1 MKQKGSETL
10 DKKEDWKLIE
20 GSRYKIISIGGRDS
34 SLETEGV
41 FRGYATIGIEEAGLV
56 MELPGEPK
64 DGNERLRIVPLHAIL
79 AIDMLDIKHHEGHE
93 EEKEPS
99 GHYYG

>member
-1 MKQKGSETL
+1 M

-20 GSRYKIISIGGRDS
+20 GSRYKILSIGGRDS
-34 SLETEGV
+34 SLETEGI
-41 FRGYATIGIEEAGLV
+41 FKGYATIAIEEAGLV
-56 MELPGEPK
+56 IEIQPSQQGAEEK
-64 DGNERLRIVPLHAIL
+64 LRIVPLHAIL
-79 AIDMLDIKHHEGHE
+79 AIDVLDVKQHERKV

>member
-1 MKQKGSETL
+1 MI
-10 DKKEDWKLIE
+10 KKEDWKLID
-20 GSRYKIISIGGRDS
+20 GSRYKILSIAGRETA
-34 SLETEGV
+34 LETEGI

-56 MELPGEPK
+56 IELSVENKQGGE
-64 DGNERLRIVPLHAIL
+64 NLRIIPLHAIL
-79 AIDMLDIKHHEGHE
+79 AIDVLDMKQHEGKD

>member
-1 MKQKGSETL
+1 M

-34 SLETEGV
+34 SLETEGI
-41 FRGYATIGIEEAGLV
+41 FKGYATIGIEEAGLV
-56 MELPGEPK
+56 IELCTEHEK
-64 DGNERLRIVPLHAIL
+64 STDKLRIVPLHAIL
-79 AIDMLDIKHHEGHE
+79 AIDVLDAKQHERKDEDGE
-93 EEKEPS
+93 LSS

>member
-1 MKQKGSETL
+1 M

-34 SLETEGV
+34 SLETEGI
-41 FRGYATIGIEEAGLV
+41 FKGYATIGIEEAGLV
-56 MELPGEPK
+56 IELCTEHEK
-64 DGNERLRIVPLHAIL
+64 SEEKLRIVPLHAIL
-79 AIDMLDIKHHEGHE
+79 AIDVLDAKQHESSDE
-93 EEKEPS
+93 DREPS

>member
-1 MKQKGSETL
+1 MEKR
-10 DKKEDWKLIE
+10 EDWKLIE

-56 MELPGEPK
+56 IDLCTEHSSDTTEK
-64 DGNERLRIVPLHAIL
+64 LRIVPLHAIL
-79 AIDMLDIKHHEGHE
+79 AIDVLDVKPHEGRD

>member
-1 MKQKGSETL
+1 M

-56 MELPGEPK
+56 IDISPEKSGEAEK
-64 DGNERLRIVPLHAIL
+64 LRIVPLHAIL
-79 AIDMLDIKHHEGHE
+79 AIDVLDVKPHEGLE
-93 EEKEPS
+93 EDREPS

>member
-1 MKQKGSETL
+1 ME
-10 DKKEDWKLIE
+10 KKEDWKLIE
-20 GSRYKIISIGGRDS
+20 GSRYKIISIGGRDC

-56 MELPGEPK
+56 IEQATEHQGASEK
-64 DGNERLRIVPLHAIL
+64 VRIVPLHAIL
-79 AIDMLDIKHHEGHE
+79 AIDVLDVKPHEGKDE
-93 EEKEPS
+93 EREPS

>member
-1 MKQKGSETL
+1 MI
-10 DKKEDWKLIE
+10 KKEDWKIVE

-34 SLETEGV
+34 TLETEGI

-56 MELPGEPK
+56 IEIRKEHQ
-64 DGNERLRIVPLHAIL
+64 DSEENLRIVPLHAIL
-79 AIDMLDIKHHEGHE
+79 AIDVLDMKKHEGGDE
-93 EEKEPS
+93 DKEPS

>member
-1 MKQKGSETL
+1 M

-56 MELPGEPK
+56 IELSTEHN
-64 DGNERLRIVPLHAIL
+64 DGTEKIRIVPLHAIL
-79 AIDMLDIKHHEGHE
+79 AIDVLDVKPHEGKD

>member
-1 MKQKGSETL
+1 M

-20 GSRYKIISIGGRDS
+20 GSRYKIVSIGGRDS

-56 MELPGEPK
+56 IDQSADQKEGSEK
-64 DGNERLRIVPLHAIL
+64 LRIVPLHAIL
-79 AIDMLDIKHHEGHE
+79 AIDVLDVKPVEGRDE
-93 EEKEPS
+93 DREPS

>member
-1 MKQKGSETL
+1 M
-10 DKKEDWKLIE
+10 DRKEDWKLIE

-34 SLETEGV
+34 SLETEGI

-56 MELPGEPK
+56 IEQGTVQK
-64 DGNERLRIVPLHAIL
+64 DSEEKLRIVPLHAIL
-79 AIDMLDIKHHEGHE
+79 AIDVLDVKHRESGS

-99 GHYYG
+99 SHYYG

>member
-1 MKQKGSETL
+1 MN
-10 DKKEDWKLIE
+10 KKEDWKLIE

-41 FRGYATIGIEEAGLV
+41 FQGYATIGIEEAGLV
-56 MELPGEPK
+56 IELGTDKEKGGEK
-64 DGNERLRIVPLHAIL
+64 LRIVPLHAIL
-79 AIDMLDIKHHEGHE
+79 AIDVLDVKRHESSDE
-93 EEKEPS
+93 DKEPS

>member
-1 MKQKGSETL
+1 M

-34 SLETEGV
+34 SLETEGI
-41 FRGYATIGIEEAGLV
+41 FKGYATIAIEEAGLV
-56 MELPGEPK
+56 IQVSTGDQDPVEK
-64 DGNERLRIVPLHAIL
+64 LRIVPLHAIL
-79 AIDMLDIKHHEGHE
+79 AIDVLDVKHHEGKSE
-93 EEKEPS
+93 DKEPS

>member
-1 MKQKGSETL
+1 MNR
-10 DKKEDWKLIE
+10 KEDWKLIE

-34 SLETEGV
+34 SLETEGI

-56 MELPGEPK
+56 IELRSEHKNSGES
-64 DGNERLRIVPLHAIL
+64 LRIIPLHAIL
-79 AIDMLDIKHHEGHE
+79 AIDVLDLKKHEGRDE
-93 EEKEPS
+93 DKEPG

>member
-1 MKQKGSETL
+1 M

-41 FRGYATIGIEEAGLV
+41 FLGYATIGIEEAGLV
-56 MELPGEPK
+56 IELSKEQK
-64 DGNERLRIVPLHAIL
+64 EESEKLRIVPLHAIL
-79 AIDMLDIKHHEGHE
+79 AIDVLDVKPHEGKD

>member
-1 MKQKGSETL
+1 MIE
-10 DKKEDWKLIE
+10 KKEDWKLIE

-34 SLETEGV
+34 SLETEGI
-41 FRGYATIGIEEAGLV
+41 FKGYATIGIEEAGLV
-56 MELPGEPK
+56 MQLPT
-64 DGNERLRIVPLHAIL
+64 ERDSREEKLRIVPLHAIL
-79 AIDMLDIKHHEGHE
+79 AIDILDVKQREGKD

>member
-1 MKQKGSETL
+1 M
-10 DKKEDWKLIE
+10 DKKEDWKLID

-34 SLETEGV
+34 SLETEGI

-56 MELPGEPK
+56 IELRTMPESTGEK
-64 DGNERLRIVPLHAIL
+64 LRIVPLHAIL
-79 AIDMLDIKHHEGHE
+79 AIDVLDVKQHEGTDE
-93 EEKEPS
+93 DKEPS